1 MIDKV
6 DMIRGG
12 MCSSET
18 IAAGKISQA
27 NKVFTIAPISSAPE
41 VSQIGDYVYRFYNDT
56 ETAKNL

>member
-41 VSQIGDYVYRFYNDT
+41 VSLIGDYVYRFYNDT

>member
-1 MIDKV
+1 
-6 DMIRGG
+6 

-18 IAAGKISQA
+18 IAAGKIAQA

-41 VSQIGDYVYRFYNDT
+41 ISEIGDYVYRFYSDI